1 MLLHSQNSTCAY
13 NHLYNVHQIS
23 LPPLQSIFNS
33 LFYPYLF
40 KKLSSQFPL
49 TLPNL
54 HNFSTPYIFASVQ
67 PSQQST
73 PKVFSLPQPLSQ
85 FRLHQAAREIGS
97 LVRTNT
103 VLFSPLTL
111 KVWTVTTRLTIT
123 DSSSIFCSYLTQ

>member
-1 MLLHSQNSTCAY
+1 MLLHSQNLCIQPSLQCSPNICSSTSV
-13 NHLYNVHQIS
+13 NFQLPVLPLLVQEIILTIPTNTHKPPQFFNSLYFCFRSTIPTIYTKSIS
-23 LPPLQSIFNS
+23 LPHPF
-33 LFYPYLF
+33 
-40 KKLSSQFPL
+40 
-49 TLPNL
+49 
-54 HNFSTPYIFASVQ
+54 
-67 PSQQST
+67 
-73 PKVFSLPQPLSQ
+73 SQ